1 MFGSIGYPEL
11 IVLGIVAVLL
21 FGSRLPQVARS
32 LGQSYREF
40 RRGLDELRSN
50 FDVDAPSDYDTPRLP
65 DYHQADLDDQP
76 AVGPRFDIDPEPSDV
91 EAVTTGGEVKKT
103 AEKPDSTG

>member
-50 FDVDAPSDYDTPRLP
+50 FDVDAPVDYDTPRLP
-65 DYHQADLDDQP
+65 DYRETDLDAESP
-76 AVGPRFDIDPEPSDV
+76 IGSRFDIDPESTDD
-91 EAVTTGGEVKKT
+91 EAVPLGDDAQKK
-103 AEKPDSTG
+103 